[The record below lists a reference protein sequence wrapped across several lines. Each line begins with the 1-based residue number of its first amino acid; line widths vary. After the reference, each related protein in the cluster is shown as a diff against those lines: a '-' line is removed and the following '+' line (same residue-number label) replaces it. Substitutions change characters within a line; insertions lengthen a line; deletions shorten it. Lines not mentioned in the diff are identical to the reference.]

1 MVTSNQRVSLEAAY
15 VLHPRP
21 YKDSSLLL
29 EAFTANHGR
38 VGLIAKG
45 VRKKKGRW
53 QSLLQPFVPL
63 LISWSGRGDL
73 YTVIDVEARSPALQL
88 NGTFLFSAF
97 YMNELLMY
105 LLHRHDAHPRLFE
118 HYQAALNTLV
128 DICHGSAKQQE
139 LEAVLRI
146 FERDLLQES
155 GYALV
160 LDHDVSSGEEIQPEQ
175 NYHYRLGEG
184 PYLAHDENSAR
195 GVSGSSLIALQ
206 QGELNSIERLRD
218 AKRLLRAAID
228 QQLDGRPLKSRKMM
242 LDLQRTSGDNA
253 PLKNK

>member
-1 MVTSNQRVSLEAAY
+1 MVSHRVSLEAAY
-15 VLHPRP
+15 ILHPRP

-29 EAFTANHGR
+29 EAITANHGR

-53 QSLLQPFVPL
+53 QSLLQPFAPL

-73 YTVIDVEARSPALQL
+73 FLVTDVEALSPAQPLS
-88 NGTFLFSAF
+88 GRFLFSAF
-97 YMNELLMY
+97 YMNELLLY
-105 LLHRHDAHPRLFE
+105 LLHRHDPHPQLFE
-118 HYQAALNTLV
+118 HYQTALTALAENCIGPA
-128 DICHGSAKQQE
+128 DPQE

-146 FERDLLQES
+146 FERDLLQNS

-160 LDHDVSSGEEIQPEQ
+160 LDHDVSSGEKIQAEQ

-184 PYLAHDENSAR
+184 PCLAHDDTQTFR
-195 GVSGSSLIALQ
+195 GSSLIALQ
-206 QGELNSIERLRD
+206 QGSLNNIVGLRD

-242 LDLQRTSGDNA
+242 LDLQRTSSDNA
-253 PLKNK
+253 ALKNK